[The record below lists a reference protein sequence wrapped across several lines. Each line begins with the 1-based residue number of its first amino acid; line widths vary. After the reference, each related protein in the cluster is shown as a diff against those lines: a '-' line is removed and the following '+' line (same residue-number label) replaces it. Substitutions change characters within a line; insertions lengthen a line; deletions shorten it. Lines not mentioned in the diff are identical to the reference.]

1 MLTDTLIFIT
11 GILVIVKSA
20 DLFTDG
26 AEGIARAFK
35 IPRAVIGITI
45 VSLATTAP
53 EFTVS
58 VVSSY
63 MGVGGMALG
72 NALGSCLANIGLIL
86 AITIIIKPIKLEP
99 RMLKQDIPFLIFVG
113 FILYALMIDYRL
125 GIVDGIFLC
134 VLLMAFFIS
143 VVLRE
148 IKEKVKAAKE
158 KIVNYSI
165 GKDSVKFLIGAVG
178 VGLAAKYAIVPSGIN
193 IANFLGV
200 PEVVIGLTMVAIG
213 TSLPEL
219 VTAIIASFKN
229 MGELAIGNVIGAN
242 ILNILWVLGFSA
254 SVRTLDIDIETKKI
268 TMPLVI
274 LITVL
279 MFLFSRTKMQLSRK
293 EGIVLLTTY
302 LMYIFYILK
311 FAYI

>member
-1 MLTDTLIFIT
+1 MLTDILIFIT

-45 VSLATTAP
+45 VSLATTTP

-86 AITIIIKPIKLEP
+86 AIAIIIRPIKLEP

-113 FILYALMIDYRL
+113 LILYTLMIDYRL

-134 VLLMAFFIS
+134 VLLIAFFIA

-148 IKEKVKAAKE
+148 IKEKKKAAEE

-165 GKDSVKFLIGAVG
+165 GKDSVKFLIGAIA
-178 VGLAAKYAIVPSGIN
+178 VGLAAKYAIVPSGVN

-293 EGIVLLTTY
+293 EGIVLLTIY
-302 LMYIFYILK
+302 LMYIFYISK

>member
-1 MLTDTLIFIT
+1 MGF
-11 GILVIVKSA
+11 GIIQV
-20 DLFTDG
+20 
-26 AEGIARAFK
+26 E
-35 IPRAVIGITI
+35 IG
-45 VSLATTAP
+45 
-53 EFTVS
+53 
-58 VVSSY
+58 
-63 MGVGGMALG
+63 GV
-72 NALGSCLANIGLIL
+72 
-86 AITIIIKPIKLEP
+86 
-99 RMLKQDIPFLIFVG
+99 
-113 FILYALMIDYRL
+113 
-125 GIVDGIFLC
+125 
-134 VLLMAFFIS
+134 
-143 VVLRE
+143 
-148 IKEKVKAAKE
+148 
-158 KIVNYSI
+158 
-165 GKDSVKFLIGAVG
+165 
-178 VGLAAKYAIVPSGIN
+178 N

-200 PEVVIGLTMVAIG
+200 PEVVTGLTMVAIG

-219 VTAIIASFKN
+219 VTVIIASFKN

-293 EGIVLLTTY
+293 EGVVLLTIY

>member
-1 MLTDTLIFIT
+1 VLTDILIFIT

-58 VVSSY
+58 VISSY

-86 AITIIIKPIKLEP
+86 AIAIIIKPIKLQP

-113 FILYALMIDYRL
+113 LILYTLMIDYRL

-134 VLLMAFFIS
+134 VLLMAFFII

-148 IKEKVKAAKE
+148 IKERVKAAKE

-178 VGLAAKYAIVPSGIN
+178 VGLAAKYAIVPSGVN

-293 EGIVLLTTY
+293 EGIVLLSIY

>member
-45 VSLATTAP
+45 VSLATTTP

-58 VVSSY
+58 VISSY

-86 AITIIIKPIKLEP
+86 AIAIIIRPIKLEP

-113 FILYALMIDYRL
+113 FILYALMVDYRL

-134 VLLMAFFIS
+134 VLLIAFFIA

-148 IKEKVKAAKE
+148 IKERTKAAKE

-178 VGLAAKYAIVPSGIN
+178 VGLAAKYAIVPSGVN

-219 VTAIIASFKN
+219 VTAISASFKN

-254 SVRTLDIDIETKKI
+254 SIRTLDIDIETKKI

-293 EGIVLLTTY
+293 EGIVLLTVY

>member
-1 MLTDTLIFIT
+1 MLTDILIFIA

-26 AEGIARAFK
+26 AEGIARTFK

-45 VSLATTAP
+45 VSLATTTP

-58 VVSSY
+58 VISSY

-99 RMLKQDIPFLIFVG
+99 RMLKQDIPFLIFVS

-134 VLLMAFFIS
+134 VLLMAFFII

-148 IKEKVKAAKE
+148 IKKRKKAAKE

-178 VGLAAKYAIVPSGIN
+178 VGLAAKYAIVPSGVN

-213 TSLPEL
+213 TSLPEF

-293 EGIVLLTTY
+293 EGVVLLTIY

>member
-1 MLTDTLIFIT
+1 MDILIFIT

-86 AITIIIKPIKLEP
+86 AIAIIIKPIKLQP

-113 FILYALMIDYRL
+113 LILYTLMIDYRL

-134 VLLMAFFIS
+134 VLLMAFFII

-148 IKEKVKAAKE
+148 IKERVKAAKE

-178 VGLAAKYAIVPSGIN
+178 VGLAAKYAIVPSGVN

-293 EGIVLLTTY
+293 EGIVLLSIY

>member
-45 VSLATTAP
+45 VSLATTTP

-58 VVSSY
+58 VISSY

-86 AITIIIKPIKLEP
+86 AIAIIIRPIKLEP

-113 FILYALMIDYRL
+113 FILYALMVDYRL

-134 VLLMAFFIS
+134 VLLIAFFIA

-148 IKEKVKAAKE
+148 IKERTKAAKE

-178 VGLAAKYAIVPSGIN
+178 VGLAAKYAIVPSGVN

-219 VTAIIASFKN
+219 VTAISASFKN

-293 EGIVLLTTY
+293 EGIVLLTVY